1 MRRYTGV
8 DRPAAIHCRRRH
20 TGAAEWADLERICPA
35 DGETRSACGG
45 IGPVGAAVAVC
56 GQRGLPFFLRA
67 KARDFFDFFLFLVFF
82 GLGLVFSMHALRCM
96 YAYVCVCIHVCVGV
110 CMYVCIHVCVGGC
123 RSAEIN

>member
-1 MRRYTGV
+1 MPQSGRIWKGSARRTGK
-8 DRPAAIHCRRRH
+8 P
-20 TGAAEWADLERICPA
+20 GP
-35 DGETRSACGG
+35 
-45 IGPVGAAVAVC
+45 PVGALAPLAQRWRFAANAVS
-56 GQRGLPFFLRA
+56 LFFLRA